1 MSLGAT
7 SAPVDGSTITPQN
20 SSSFILVCAVS
31 CAAGEAA
38 AVPPPPSPPPITL
51 YINLFLSSSLSGL
64 FIPSRHRCAISAD
77 GLLVHSDYLSTLSF
91 LLYDLELDVDYY
103 PCDAYMATFLP
114 S

>member
-64 FIPSRHRCAISAD
+64 FIPSR
-77 GLLVHSDYLSTLSF
+77 SDYLSTLSF